1 MSAQRICVRSH
12 LQEFANVWGLGMC
25 PDKEIRGSG
34 HSSIACKKHLWI
46 QLPCLHSNF
55 SFYEIVRGCEPEFE
69 EVEVVAASF
78 SEFIDKVINEEIKS

>member
-1 MSAQRICVRSH
+1 
-12 LQEFANVWGLGMC
+12 MC

-34 HSSIACKKHLWI
+34 YSSIACEFAFVI
-46 QLPCLHSNF
+46 QMHCLHSNF

-78 SEFIDKVINEEIKS
+78 SEFIDKVINEEIKL